1 MQLDD
6 LFPADYNPRK
16 ALKRG
21 DPEYEKLRRSI
32 ETFGLV
38 EPLIWNEDTGRLV
51 GGHQR
56 LTVLKDMSIS
66 QVEVSVVHLDE
77 SHEKALKGRE
87 KASTPHG
94 TPR

>member
-1 MQLDD
+1 MEIRRVPLAD

-21 DPEYEKLRRSI
+21 EPEYEKLRRSI

-56 LTVLKDMSIS
+56 LTVLKDMGIS
-66 QVEVSVVHLDE
+66 EVEVSIVHLDE
-77 SHEKALKGRE
+77 
-87 KASTPHG
+87 
-94 TPR
+94 PRRRP